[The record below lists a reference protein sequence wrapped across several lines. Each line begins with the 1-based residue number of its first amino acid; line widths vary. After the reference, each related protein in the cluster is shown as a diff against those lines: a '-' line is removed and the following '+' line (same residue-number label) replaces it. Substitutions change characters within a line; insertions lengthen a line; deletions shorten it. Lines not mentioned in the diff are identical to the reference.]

1 MRCDRCD
8 KEATVHEVTVHKGQ
22 KVEKHLCEDCA
33 KKDGIAVQS
42 HAPINALLS
51 KFVMSAGG
59 AGEGGGKAASCPNC
73 GMTWGEF
80 RQHGLLG
87 CAECYGVFEAHLGP
101 LLERAQ
107 EGATHHV
114 GKTPTRAGGSVD
126 RQRLLASLRKRLN
139 EAIAAERYEQAAKLR
154 DELREAGSRL
164 DSGDDLDADRS
175 EFDVQD
181 EARRERGE

>member
-1 MRCDRCD
+1 M
-8 KEATVHEVTVHKGQ
+8 HEVTVHKGQ

-59 AGEGGGKAASCPNC
+59 AGEGGAKAASCPNC

-139 EAIAAERYEQAAKLR
+139 EAIAAERFEQAAKLR

-164 DSGDDLDADRS
+164 DSGGDLDADRS